1 MAYHDPYVPELKSF
15 GLHNSDLGEAL
26 AGADV
31 ALIVTA
37 HPGIDHDNIAAT
49 IPTVDF
55 RGVTRTQRA
64 VARPPADL
72 PVPRVM
78 QTPAHGGGGMKRL
91 VIVADHSFVVHAIR
105 LALRQTAGFQVV
117 GFIDGRTPADA
128 ALTELRPDVVVVD
141 DMQLPENAIA
151 RLREAAE
158 HAPDAKRLLLTMR
171 MDEEWLGEAF
181 EAGAD
186 GVLSKSVHP
195 VSMGTL
201 LREISQGHVV
211 QKFRATRTPVSQED
225 CPLTERE
232 KEILGLAAEGYTNQR
247 IARELWVTEQTVKFH
262 LSNTYRKLGVANRT
276 EATRYAYM
284 HDLVIAQR
292 ERLAS

>member
-1 MAYHDPYVPELKSF
+1 
-15 GLHNSDLGEAL
+15 
-26 AGADV
+26 
-31 ALIVTA
+31 
-37 HPGIDHDNIAAT
+37 
-49 IPTVDF
+49 
-55 RGVTRTQRA
+55 
-64 VARPPADL
+64 
-72 PVPRVM
+72 
-78 QTPAHGGGGMKRL
+78 MKRL

-128 ALTELRPDVVVVD
+128 ALTELRPDVVVID

-158 HAPDAKRLLLTMR
+158 HVPNAKRLLLTMR
-171 MDEEWLGEAF
+171 MDEDWLGEAF

-211 QKFRATRTPVSQED
+211 QKFRATRPAASQED

-232 KEILGLAAEGYTNQR
+232 KEILGLAAEGFTNQR

-284 HDLVIAQR
+284 HDLVMPH